1 MRETWKGMIIGAFLG
16 ALVGLA
22 LEALRLASQ
31 GAKRAAD
38 EVGAQAPGVAHGVAE
53 FVIESLEAGG
63 VLGLVKRGGHCVD
76 RDATALRAETVD
88 PFEEEILPSRWQ
100 VWQ

>member
-1 MRETWKGMIIGAFLG
+1 MRPGSGLCIGALFG

-38 EVGAQAPGVAHGVAE
+38 EVGAQAPGVAHGVAD
-53 FVIESLEAGG
+53 F
-63 VLGLVKRGGHCVD
+63 VD
-76 RDATALRAETVD
+76 RASQKVRESDVTDQAAQAAQRAGEQMKAAARSAT
-88 PFEEEILPSRWQ
+88 P
-100 VWQ
+100 

>member
-1 MRETWKGMIIGAFLG
+1 MRETWKGMILGAFLG

-38 EVGAQAPGVAHGVAE
+38 EVGAQAPGVAHGGADY
-53 FVIESLEAGG
+53 
-63 VLGLVKRGGHCVD
+63 VD
-76 RDATALRAETVD
+76 RASQKVRESDVADQAVQAAQRAGERVKAAAESGRDALSE
-88 PFEEEILPSRWQ
+88 SR
-100 VWQ
+100 